1 MLTQSV
7 QSILNASSSSSSST
21 SNTSSALDALG
32 KDDFLQLLVAKLS
45 NQDPLNPVEDE
56 DFASQLAQ
64 YSSLEQLSNMNES
77 LSQSIQWSYL
87 LSQTIS
93 NTMATSLIGKTVR
106 ADSSSVVLETNGSAD
121 LAVDLDRAA
130 TELTITIADASGET
144 VRTITVKGLDAGDQV
159 ITWDGADDGGA
170 QCAAGV
176 YTVTMSAVDGNG
188 NTFTPTSVVE
198 GTVSKVTYQDGVA
211 LLSIN
216 GQNIPLS
223 SVIEVKEG

>member
-21 SNTSSALDALG
+21 SSTTSATDVLG

-77 LSQSIQWSYL
+77 LTQSIQWSYL

-106 ADSSSVVLETNGSAD
+106 ADSSSVVLETNGAAD

-130 TELTITIADASGET
+130 TELTITIADSSGQT
-144 VRTITVKGLDAGDQV
+144 VKTITVKGLEAGDHV
-159 ITWDGADDGGA
+159 INWDGTDNGGA

-176 YTVTMSAVDGNG
+176 YTVTLSAVDGNG
-188 NTFTPTSVVE
+188 TTFTPTSLVE
-198 GTVSKVTYQDGVA
+198 GTVAKVTYQDGVA

>member
-7 QSILNASSSSSSST
+7 QSLLNPTAS
-21 SNTSSALDALG
+21 TSSAGTASGLETLG

-45 NQDPLNPVEDE
+45 NQDPLDPVQDE
-56 DFASQLAQ
+56 DFAAQLAQ

-77 LSQSIQWSYL
+77 LTQSIQWSYL

-106 ADSSSVVLETNGSAD
+106 ADSSDVVLETDGAAD
-121 LAVDLDRAA
+121 LAIDLDRAA
-130 TELTITIADASGET
+130 TELTITITNASGET
-144 VRTITVKGLDAGDQV
+144 VRTITVKGLDAGDHV
-159 ITWDGADDGGA
+159 INWDGANAGGGR
-170 QCAAGV
+170 CPSGV
-176 YTVTMSAVDGNG
+176 YTVTLSAVDGNG
-188 NTFTPTSVVE
+188 NAFTPSSIVE

>member
-7 QSILNASSSSSSST
+7 QSLLNPTAS
-21 SNTSSALDALG
+21 TSSAGTASGLETLG

-45 NQDPLNPVEDE
+45 NQDPLDPVQDE
-56 DFASQLAQ
+56 DFAAQLAQ

-77 LSQSIQWSYL
+77 LTQSIQWSYL

-106 ADSSSVVLETNGSAD
+106 ADSSSVVLETDGSAD
-121 LAVDLDRAA
+121 LAIDLDRAA
-130 TELTITIADASGET
+130 TELTITITNASGET
-144 VRTITVKGLDAGDQV
+144 VRTITVKGLDAGDHV
-159 ITWDGADDGGA
+159 INWDGANAGGGR
-170 QCAAGV
+170 CPSGV
-176 YTVTMSAVDGNG
+176 YTVTLSAVDGNG
-188 NTFTPTSVVE
+188 NTFIPSSVVE

>member
-7 QSILNASSSSSSST
+7 QSLLNPQTST
-21 SNTSSALDALG
+21 SAAGTASGLETLG

-45 NQDPLNPVEDE
+45 NQDPLDPVQDE
-56 DFASQLAQ
+56 DFAAQLAQ

-77 LSQSIQWSYL
+77 LTQSIQWSYL

-106 ADSSSVVLETNGSAD
+106 ADSSNVVLETDGSAD
-121 LAVDLDRAA
+121 LAIDLDRAA
-130 TELTITIADASGET
+130 TELTITITNAAGET
-144 VRTITVKGLDAGDQV
+144 VRTITVKGLDAGDHV
-159 ITWDGADDGGA
+159 INWDGANAGGGR
-170 QCAAGV
+170 CPSGV
-176 YTVTMSAVDGNG
+176 YTVTLSAVDANG
-188 NTFTPTSVVE
+188 NTFTPSSIVE

>member
-7 QSILNASSSSSSST
+7 QSLLNPTAS
-21 SNTSSALDALG
+21 TSSAGTASGLETLG

-45 NQDPLNPVEDE
+45 NQDPLDPVQDE
-56 DFASQLAQ
+56 DFAAQLAQ

-77 LSQSIQWSYL
+77 LTQSIQWSYL

-106 ADSSSVVLETNGSAD
+106 ADSSSVVLETDGSAD
-121 LAVDLDRAA
+121 LAIDLDRAA
-130 TELTITIADASGET
+130 TELTITITNAAGET
-144 VRTITVKGLDAGDQV
+144 VRTITVKGLDAGDHV
-159 ITWDGADDGGA
+159 INWDGANAGGGR
-170 QCAAGV
+170 CPSGV
-176 YTVTMSAVDGNG
+176 YTVTLSAVDANG
-188 NTFTPTSVVE
+188 STFTPSSVVE
-198 GTVSKVTYQDGVA
+198 GIVSKVTYQDGVA